1 MSGFNP
7 KTGWCHFT
15 PMKWGK
21 YFREIEGQSEHIEA
35 RFVQRNIPFYWDRA
49 KGLHAKC
56 TDGQMWEILSGRES
70 TWSSA
75 MPDENLLEPEYLV
88 VTDLGCNLKPALSPI
103 KTNRLLKEFDYQE
116 KLEGVW
122 KPTETGKDF
131 CLVCQGQGGRYG
143 SETYLKWRFEMIH
156 LLMQAISTRQRV
168 EAAKHLPP
176 AQDLH

>member
-1 MSGFNP
+1 MSGFDP

-21 YFREIEGQSEHIEA
+21 YFREVEGRSQHIEG

-49 KGLHAKC
+49 DGLHAKC
-56 TDGQMWEILSGRES
+56 TDGEMWEILSGRES
-70 TWSSA
+70 TWSSQ
-75 MPDENLLEPEYLV
+75 MPDESLLEPEYLV

-103 KTNRLLKEFDYQE
+103 KTNRLLKEFGYQE

-122 KPTETGKDF
+122 KPTEKGQEL
-131 CLVCQGQGGRYG
+131 CMECEGQGGRYG
-143 SETYLKWRFEMIH
+143 SGTYLKWRFEIIH
-156 LLMQAISTRQRV
+156 LLIQEISTRQQF
-168 EAAKHLPP
+168 EAEKNLPP